1 MTVTKLQAVKTEK
14 VPNKELIADLQALLD
29 KAQAGEIEGF
39 LAIFCTD
46 DRIDFDARLS
56 AEKLIHQP
64 PRAAPKL
71 SPVRNGLPRL
81 VTCLHQVEYLPHPCC
96 VRMRKRAH
104 RARLNG
110 EDVDV
115 HAL

>member
-1 MTVTKLQAVKTEK
+1 MSEG
-14 VPNKELIADLQALLD
+14 KELE
-29 KAQAGEIEGF
+29 AGEPEVRAYVTPAVLTGRAYRYF
-39 LAIFCTD
+39 AAA
-46 DRIDFDARLS
+46 DAHLS
-56 AEKLIHQP
+56 ADKLLHQP

-96 VRMRKRAH
+96 VRMRKRAP